1 MYSEI
6 RIKKLSIL
14 NKKKLLKG
22 LPIKISLGDGDCI
35 ILTKTQ
41 HKSLS
46 SKGSMEISCS
56 VSHCKKLHNFYNKD
70 LIGGGVGGY
79 GSIQGRKI
87 APEPVPQPI
96 SEAERTRIFLEEH
109 NDRVMNTRDVDSERR
124 TPSELERDEQYI
136 KEIHEHMQKERRK
149 MLGGIQITPEYKREP
164 VMDYKAEAEKK
175 REQEEARH
183 RRILLEREKK
193 ERKAM
198 ALNDKY
204 DFRENNK
211 SKKFRKKNKSILI

>member
-96 SEAERTRIFLEEH
+96 SEAEKKQDDYENIDLLTKLKKVKKK
-109 NDRVMNTRDVDSERR
+109 NMKSV
-124 TPSELERDEQYI
+124 
-136 KEIHEHMQKERRK
+136 K
-149 MLGGIQITPEYKREP
+149 MGKR
-164 VMDYKAEAEKK
+164 MKQLLEAESDY
-175 REQEEARH
+175 RIEEIMEDANQDL
-183 RRILLEREKK
+183 IYE
-193 ERKAM
+193 
-198 ALNDKY
+198 
-204 DFRENNK
+204 
-211 SKKFRKKNKSILI
+211 KNKADYEKRLSIKKK

>member
-1 MYSEI
+1 MYLDTKI
-6 RIKKLSIL
+6 QKLSVA
-14 NKKKLLKG
+14 NKKKLLTG
-22 LPIKISLGDGDCI
+22 LPIKIYSGDEDCI
-35 ILTKTQ
+35 LLTKTQ
-41 HKSLS
+41 QKLLLGKSSIEL
-46 SKGSMEISCS
+46 SCS
-56 VSHCKKLHNFYNKD
+56 EKHCKKLHNFYNQG
-70 LIGGGVGGY
+70 LIGGGTGGY
-79 GSIQGRKI
+79 GSIQGRKVS
-87 APEPVPQPI
+87 PEPVPQPI